1 MINKKKITLLDKRYV
16 ITCNIHIT
24 NDDDKLITLP
34 CYLGICANAANP
46 YIIHELNDDAIWLS
60 LDLCIRFLQIWKDKG
75 LLASILSDIESVKI
89 MELTYNLSEVTDS
102 IEEDNINE

>member
-1 MINKKKITLLDKRYV
+1 MYNKKKITVPGKRYV
-16 ITCNIHIT
+16 ITCNTHIT
-24 NDDDKLITLP
+24 NDDDKIISFP

-60 LDLCIRFLQIWKDKG
+60 LDLCRKFLQIWKDKG

-89 MELTYNLSEVTDS
+89 MELTYNLAEINDISK
-102 IEEDNINE
+102 EDII